1 MISFEKPDN
10 LDGVLLINEL
20 EAAGISVAT
29 NAIGI
34 KCPSEDGN
42 GVLWLDIDS
51 ADEVAAQAVLDNHQ
65 G

>member
-1 MISFEKPDN
+1 MISFKKPDN

-20 EAAGISVAT
+20 EAAGIFVAT
-29 NAIGI
+29 NGIGI
-34 KCPSEDGN
+34 KCPSVDGN